1 MKKLSLTNLSKT
13 NLSKMQEQAITGGSS
28 DSCICAALCT
38 SCSCRDD
45 DSAERTNDESMDS
58 DLENCVDENIKGDIM

>member
-13 NLSKMQEQAITGGSS
+13 NLSKMQEQAIIGGSS

-38 SCSCRDD
+38 NCSCNGDIDAEHFTDD
-45 DSAERTNDESMDS
+45 GMEVDLDESVEDR
-58 DLENCVDENIKGDIM
+58 VAGDIM